1 VKKLLVAIGFLLVSS
16 FAQASSYPAS
26 LLCMT
31 PDKELYIDIV
41 STGKKT
47 AFIQFNGGVFLN
59 AEAEFEDPI
68 LYVSVAL
75 EKGVFVLAYDVVKEQ
90 AVGVSKF
97 SDTRELVIDLT
108 CKFRM

>member
-1 VKKLLVAIGFLLVSS
+1 MKKLLVALGFMLVSS
-16 FAQASSYPAS
+16 FAQAASYPAS

-31 PDKELYIDIV
+31 PDRGLFVDIV

-47 AFIQFNGGVFLN
+47 AFIQFNGGPFLN
-59 AEAEFEDPI
+59 ADAEFDDPV
-68 LYVSVAL
+68 LYVSVQL

-97 SDTRELVIDLT
+97 EDQKEFVIEMT
-108 CKFRM
+108 CRFRN